1 MPKRHTLAG
10 QNNVSLEI
18 VCFLSYSK
26 LFLYLASSVH
36 PRHGGGDAR
45 KAHVDHSRY
54 SESLEILFLLVDT
67 LHYLSYQLSTSYFH
81 HCYLFHRP
89 SPLQMDMIR
98 SIIPLTSYQPVTF
111 ISSLPPVPSTIATVD
126 GYAKKAHVDRS
137 KHCESRNCAYFR
149 LFSTRLT
156 TSSVDPRH
164 GGGDARK
171 AHVDHSRYSES
182 LEILGDTLH
191 YLSYQLSTS
200 YFHHCYLF
208 HPPLPLWTD
217 MIRSIIPLT
226 SYQPV
231 TFITT
236 TCSIRHRYC
245 GWICQKGTR
254 WPVKIM

>member
-1 MPKRHTLAG
+1 MDGYDTLHYFSYKLSTSNFHHCHLFHPPSLLLMDMPKRHALAD

-18 VCFLSYSK
+18 GCFLSYSK
-26 LFLYLASSVH
+26 LFLYLVSSVH

-111 ISSLPPVPSTIATVD
+111 I
-126 GYAKKAHVDRS
+126 
-137 KHCESRNCAYFR
+137 
-149 LFSTRLT
+149 
-156 TSSVDPRH
+156 
-164 GGGDARK
+164 
-171 AHVDHSRYSES
+171 
-182 LEILGDTLH
+182 
-191 YLSYQLSTS
+191 
-200 YFHHCYLF
+200 
-208 HPPLPLWTD
+208 
-217 MIRSIIPLT
+217 
-226 SYQPV
+226 
-231 TFITT
+231 TT
-236 TCSIRHRYC
+236 TCSIHHRHC